1 MFWSG
6 VALWLL
12 GMTLLLRSPKFLGA
26 GVFASLFALGGLFAF
41 FGGDG
46 RTTTPLLLQALAL
59 GVFLP
64 PSRPKRAPRVAQRK
78 TPRKARDKTTPHKTL
93 YETPRKSSRAGW
105 NLPKVPFKLPNLT
118 AKPTLAAPTFA
129 TGSYEAPVAQASAD
143 HRADYDASSPF
154 DLWDIPGYDVLE
166 KVGSGGMAS
175 VFRARRK
182 RDGVF
187 VALKI
192 PNEHFV
198 GDEKFIRRFHQEA
211 EVAQRFVHANIVRT
225 FEHGSAGAKHFMVM
239 EFVEGHSLENYID
252 AATERYN
259 YAASCELMRQAALA
273 LRYIHGAGVV
283 HRDVKPANL
292 MLRQG
297 GLAHENTNHHGERG
311 VAPDALKLMDF
322 GVAGGQLSK
331 FTVMGARV
339 GTPTYMS
346 PEQAR
351 GLRSDERSDIYSL
364 GLVFYELLTGQ
375 SAFRG
380 GYEVIVHQ
388 QIFQLP
394 PPPRQLEPRIP
405 LQLERLVMQMIAKE
419 PEARPGLAEIEHRL
433 LEPFELPELRSK
445 SRLLCALGAA
455 QNSLRIFD
463 TAGNIDASGD
473 LGAALPAPPQA
484 CASDSQGNLYVAV
497 ADAAEPD
504 LPNPEPGA
512 EMNPRSAKGHAL
524 IYKLAPDGVLLGSFG
539 PYGMRPGEFLR
550 PVAVAAAPDDSVW
563 VLDAETHRL
572 EHFREDG
579 LYLGGF
585 GGPGAGEGRFNDP
598 RDLLI
603 SAQGELFVLDY
614 GNRQVQHFG
623 SGGCYK
629 NRWAFRASGKSADED
644 PGQTTLTGP
653 PELRLLNGFTL
664 AQSGELYLREAQ
676 SGNVHRISPP
686 SGAVETLSLG
696 QPEKAPPDVLL
707 DLGVDDAG
715 QLYLATRGNS
725 RIRKYTP
732 SGELLA
738 TLETYAPISQLRV
751 DVKA

>member
-1 MFWSG
+1 MVWSG

-12 GMTLLLRSPKFLGA
+12 GMTLLLRSPRFLGV
-26 GVFASLFALGGLFAF
+26 GVFTSLFALGGLFAF

-46 RTTTPLLLQALAL
+46 RAATPLLLQALAL

-78 TPRKARDKTTPHKTL
+78 TPRTQRKTQ
-93 YETPRKSSRAGW
+93 RKSGRAVW
-105 NLPKVPFKLPNLT
+105 LLPTIQFPKLLNLT
-118 AKPTLAAPTFA
+118 SKLTLAAPIAA
-129 TGSYEAPVAQASAD
+129 TGSYKAPPQGSAD
-143 HRADYDASSPF
+143 YKADYEVGYNAGYDVSSPF
-154 DLWDIPGYDVLE
+154 DLWDIPGYEVLE

-182 RDGVF
+182 RDGAL

-192 PNEHFV
+192 PNEHFI

-211 EVAQRFVHANIVRT
+211 EVAQGFVHANIVRT
-225 FEHGSAGAKHFMVM
+225 FEHGSVGAKHFIVM
-239 EFVEGHSLENYID
+239 EFVAGHSLENYID
-252 AATERYN
+252 AATERHN
-259 YAASCELMRQAALA
+259 YAVSCELMRQAVCA

-283 HRDVKPANL
+283 HRDIKPANL
-292 MLRQG
+292 MLRQDG
-297 GLAHENTNHHGERG
+297 FADETSESG

-322 GVAGGQLSK
+322 GVAGGQVTKL
-331 FTVMGARV
+331 TVAGARV
-339 GTPTYMS
+339 GTPIYMS

-375 SAFRG
+375 AAFKG

-394 PPPRQLEPRIP
+394 PPPRQLDPRIP

-419 PEARPGLAEIEHRL
+419 PGARPSLAETEYRL
-433 LEPFELPELRSK
+433 LERVELPELEAK
-445 SRLLCALGAA
+445 SRLLCTLDAA
-455 QNSLRIFD
+455 HSLRILD
-463 TAGNIDASGD
+463 TGGTVSSAGELS
-473 LGAALPAPPQA
+473 AALPARPQA
-484 CASDSQGNLYVAV
+484 CAGDRQGNLYVAL
-497 ADAAEPD
+497 ADAS
-504 LPNPEPGA
+504 EPGA
-512 EMNPRSAKGHAL
+512 EAGASAATGAASSKTSGKGRAL
-524 IYKLAPDGVLLGSFG
+524 IYKLAPDGQLLGSFG
-539 PYGMRPGEFLR
+539 RYGMRPGEFLR
-550 PVAVAAAPDDSVW
+550 PVALAVSPDDSVW

-585 GGPGAGEGRFNDP
+585 GGSGSGEGQFDDP
-598 RDLLI
+598 RDLLVG
-603 SAQGELFVLDY
+603 AQGELFVLDY

-623 SGGCYK
+623 SDGRYK

-644 PGQTTLTGP
+644 LGNTTLLGF
-653 PELRLLNGFTL
+653 PELRVLNGMAL
-664 AQSGELYLREAQ
+664 GQGELYLREAQ
-676 SGNVHRISPP
+676 SAQVHRIPLQG
-686 SGAVETLSLG
+686 GALKTLTLTPGRAESVKPGGL
-696 QPEKAPPDVLL
+696 V

-715 QLYLATRGNS
+715 QLFSATRGGTAVY
-725 RIRKYTP
+725 KYAP

-738 TLETYAPISQLRV
+738 TLETYAPILQLRV
-751 DVKA
+751 DVTA